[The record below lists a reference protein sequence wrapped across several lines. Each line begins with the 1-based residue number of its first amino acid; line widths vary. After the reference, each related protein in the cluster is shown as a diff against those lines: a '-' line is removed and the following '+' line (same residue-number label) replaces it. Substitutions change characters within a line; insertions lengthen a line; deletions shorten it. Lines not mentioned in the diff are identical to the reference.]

1 MGLGQLAVNLF
12 HTNFSI
18 DSVSKHYLEIFEIFD
33 IFKFNTNLT
42 QNLLHYVVTFLK
54 LVLN

>member
-1 MGLGQLAVNLF
+1 VGLGQLAVNLF

-18 DSVSKHYLEIFEIFD
+18 DSVSKHYLEFVENLD
-33 IFKFNTNLT
+33 IFKFNTNLI